1 MAQEGPTPDTAQNQR
16 ALLKALLGVVGQV
29 GCLTL
34 VIVLVALFGGLWL
47 DNQLQTRPWFTLGLI
62 LLSVPLTFALVLRVV
77 FSSSDRI
84 QDLSSKAIGKSTQE
98 DAEGDGRQTDS
109 SEAEMG

>member
-1 MAQEGPTPDTAQNQR
+1 MAQEGPTPDTAQYQQV
-16 ALLKALLGVVGQV
+16 LLKVLLGVVGQV

-34 VIVLVALFGGLWL
+34 VIVMVAVFGGLWL
-47 DNQLQTRPWFTLGLI
+47 DKQLQTRPWITLGLI

-77 FSSSDRI
+77 LSNADRI
-84 QDLSSKAIGKSTQE
+84 QDLSSKTIAKSTQE

-109 SEAEMG
+109 SEA

>member
-1 MAQEGPTPDTAQNQR
+1 MAQEGPTPDTAQYQQV
-16 ALLKALLGVVGQV
+16 LLKVLLGVVGQV

-34 VIVLVALFGGLWL
+34 VIVMVAVFGGLWL
-47 DNQLQTRPWFTLGLI
+47 DKQLQTRPWITLGLI

-77 FSSSDRI
+77 LSNADRI
-84 QDLSSKAIGKSTQE
+84 KDLSSKTIAKSTQE

-109 SEAEMG
+109 SEA

>member
-1 MAQEGPTPDTAQNQR
+1 MAQEGPTPDMAQNQR
-16 ALLKALLGVVGQV
+16 ALLTALLGVVGRV

-34 VIVLVALFGGLWL
+34 VIVLVAMFGGLWL

-62 LLSVPLTFALVLRVV
+62 LLSVPLTFVLVLRTVL
-77 FSSSDRI
+77 SKTDRI
-84 QDLSSKAIGKSTQE
+84 QDLSSKTIAKPTQE

-109 SEAEMG
+109 SEA